1 MSGMRLLSGSA
12 LPAANRFVALV
23 ATSGVTYALASV
35 VAPFVLATV
44 LHSTRKVTRMAS
56 SRTFIAS
63 LLALVLVGGTAAAD
77 DLSSDLDTL
86 IAKDGLT
93 ADQAAARSRSASPD
107 VARKAAE
114 LDAAAAQVSAAKI
127 AWIPQLSTKFGYTRL
142 SHIEEVELA
151 PGLALKSLDNSYA
164 WTSQIVLPVSD
175 YVLRLPS
182 TTKAA
187 KLGEYAARAGKR
199 ATELDAATEARL
211 AYYEW
216 MRARLQ
222 VLVAQRQL
230 TQVRTTLDQVKKLV
244 AGDRL
249 SKADLLRVESQEAEA
264 EQGLDQLRTLATL
277 REESLRLQIGARV
290 DEKLSIGEDVRTAV
304 GTGNNAASLDQM
316 MQGASKRRAD
326 LKAVSLAI
334 EANEAK
340 RDAAKADLY
349 PKLSAFAATEYSNPN
364 QRAFPQ
370 EDEFTRTWSAGAQ
383 LSFSLNDTLT
393 ARATNQRMAAE
404 SNSLRADRDS
414 LVRGVRLQVLTAQQN
429 VENAHKAIATSA
441 KRLAAAEESYRVRKA
456 FLEAERGT
464 AVELVDAETN
474 LTSARISALDAR
486 VDLRI
491 AMAEL
496 DHALGTD
503 NH

>member
-1 MSGMRLLSGSA
+1 MRLHVSSA

-23 ATSGVTYALASV
+23 ATSGAAYALASV
-35 VAPFVLATV
+35 IAPIVLGTV

-56 SRTFIAS
+56 SRTLVAS
-63 LLALVLVGGTAAAD
+63 MFALLLVGGTAVAD

-86 IAKDGLT
+86 IARDGLT
-93 ADQAAARSRSASPD
+93 ADQAAARSHAASPD

-114 LDAAAAQVSAAKI
+114 LDAAMAQVSAAKI
-127 AWIPQLSTKFGYTRL
+127 AWLPRLSTKFGYTRL
-142 SHIEEVELA
+142 SDIEEPMLA
-151 PGLALKSLDNSYA
+151 PGIELKSLNNSYVA
-164 WTSQIVLPVSD
+164 TTQLAVPVSD

-187 KLGEYAARAGKR
+187 KLGEYASRAGKR

-222 VLVAQRQL
+222 LLVAQRQL
-230 TQVRTTLDQVKKLV
+230 TQVRTTVDQVKKLV

-264 EQGLDQLRTLATL
+264 EQALDQLHTLAAL
-277 REESLRLQIGARV
+277 REERLRLQIGARA
-290 DEKLSIGEDVRTAV
+290 DEKLTIGEDIRTPLTQSNETA
-304 GTGNNAASLDQM
+304 GLDDM
-316 MQGASKRRAD
+316 MQVAARKRMD
-326 LKAVSLAI
+326 LKALSLSI
-334 EANEAK
+334 EANEQQRRAE
-340 RDAAKADLY
+340 KANLL
-349 PKLSAFAATEYSNPN
+349 PQLSLVAATEYSNPN
-364 QRAFPQ
+364 QRVFPQ
-370 EDEFTRTWSAGAQ
+370 DDKFTFTWTAGAQ
-383 LSFSLNDTLT
+383 LAFTLNDTLT
-393 ARATNQRMAAE
+393 SRATDRRMKAE
-404 SNSLRADRDS
+404 SNALRADRES
-414 LVRGVRLQVLTAQQN
+414 LTRAARLQVLSAQQN
-429 VENAHKAIATSA
+429 IANAHKAIATSQ
-441 KRLAAAEESYRVRKA
+441 KRLVAAEESYRVRKA

-491 AMAEL
+491 ALAEL

>member
-1 MSGMRLLSGSA
+1 MTRVNLSSA

-23 ATSGVTYALASV
+23 ATSGATYALASV
-35 VAPFVLATV
+35 LAPFVLGTV

-56 SRTFIAS
+56 SRTFLAG
-63 LLALVLVGGTAAAD
+63 LLALLLVGGTAAAD

-93 ADQAAARSRSASPD
+93 ADQAAARSHAASPD

-114 LDAAAAQVSAAKI
+114 LDAAMAQVSAAKI
-127 AWIPQLSTKFGYTRL
+127 AWLPQLSTKFGYTRL
-142 SHIEEVELA
+142 SALEPLELA
-151 PGLALKSLDNSYA
+151 PGVELKSLNNSYVA
-164 WTSQIVLPVSD
+164 TTQLTLPVSD
-175 YVLRLPS
+175 YVLRVPS
-182 TTKAA
+182 LDKAA
-187 KLGEYAARAGKR
+187 KLGEYASRAGKR
-199 ATELDAATEARL
+199 ATELDAATEARV

-264 EQGLDQLRTLATL
+264 EQALDQLNTLATL
-277 REESLRLQIGARV
+277 REERLRLQIGARA
-290 DEKLSIGEDVRTAV
+290 DEKLAIGEDVRSPLTMSDAPA
-304 GTGNNAASLDQM
+304 GLDDM
-316 MQGASKRRAD
+316 MQTAARKRMD
-326 LKAVSLAI
+326 LKALTLSI
-334 EANEAK
+334 EANEAQ
-340 RDAAKADLY
+340 RSAEKANLL
-349 PKLSAFAATEYSNPN
+349 PRLSAFGATEYSNPN
-364 QRAFPQ
+364 PRVFPQ
-370 EDEFTRTWSAGAQ
+370 DDKFTFTWTAGAQ
-383 LSFSLNDTLT
+383 LSFTLNDALISRT
-393 ARATNQRMAAE
+393 TNRRMQAE
-404 SNSLRADRDS
+404 SNALRADRES
-414 LVRGVRLQVLTAQQN
+414 LTRAARMQVLGAQQN
-429 VENAHKAIATSA
+429 IANAQKAISTSQ
-441 KRLAAAEESYRVRKA
+441 KRLVAAEESYRVRKA